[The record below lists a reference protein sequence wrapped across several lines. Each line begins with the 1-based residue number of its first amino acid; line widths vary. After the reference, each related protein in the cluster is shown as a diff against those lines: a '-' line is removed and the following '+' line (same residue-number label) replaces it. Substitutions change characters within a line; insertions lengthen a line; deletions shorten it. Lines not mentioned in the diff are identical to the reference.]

1 MKADAERL
9 RSVEGADGG
18 LTHAGQQPL
27 RACSLL
33 QVFPAHEQMFAH
45 RADGRGRRGPDP
57 GWLGTRHGSKLPL
70 LFGTAICAVSF
81 SFLAAAHSERWEIY
95 AGTC

>member
-1 MKADAERL
+1 MRTVVSPIPGSSPCVLAPFSKFSQRTNRCSHIERTD
-9 RSVEGADGG
+9 VAV
-18 LTHAGQQPL
+18 AGPT
-27 RACSLL
+27 S
-33 QVFPAHEQMFAH
+33 
-45 RADGRGRRGPDP
+45 

-70 LFGTAICAVSF
+70 LLGTAICAVSF